1 MKKGQIIENTA
12 DFGNNLELMSVQQ
25 KYFDIMHLCVMS
37 ASHIL
42 LTRRYFKR
50 FRKIYRSWWGK
61 RLEIYGG

>member
-25 KYFDIMHLCVMS
+25 KHFDIIYLCAMS

-50 FRKIYRSWWGK
+50 FRTICRSWWGN
-61 RLEIYGG
+61 RLEINEG